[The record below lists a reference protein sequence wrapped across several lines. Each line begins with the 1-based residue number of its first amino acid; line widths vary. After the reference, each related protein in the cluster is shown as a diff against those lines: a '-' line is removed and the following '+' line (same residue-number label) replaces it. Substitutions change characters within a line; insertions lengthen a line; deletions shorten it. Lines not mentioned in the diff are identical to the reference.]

1 MADAGPVLKD
11 LGDESESLDAVVARD
26 EVDWSAAT
34 PAPGWTI
41 AHQIGHLAWTDA
53 RALIAVR
60 TPEAF
65 PEEILRA
72 LEGGEDFVGIA
83 AAEQAR
89 KPPGRLLAE
98 WRDGRAALLDALAAA
113 DPGARFPW
121 YGPPMSVASMATAR
135 LMETWA
141 HGQDVR
147 QALGL
152 RSAPT
157 ARLRHIARLGVRTR
171 DFAYG
176 VHGLTPPSEEFRV
189 ELTAPDGEQ
198 WAYGPPDAPQRVT
211 GPALDFCLVVT
222 QRLAPADSALRT
234 HGDDAAAWLL
244 LAQAFAGP
252 RAPAARP
259 APDAGPRW
267 LQLRLSPADPSS
279 ASARLRLRATGRAWE
294 ITVCTAC
301 AHGLVTNRPVGGAR
315 SKTHRR
321 RR

>member
-1 MADAGPVLKD
+1 VADAGPVLKD
-11 LGDESESLDAVVARD
+11 LGDESESLDALVARD
-26 EVDWSAAT
+26 QVDWSAAT

-53 RALIAVR
+53 KALIAVR

-65 PEEILRA
+65 PQEILHA

-89 KPPGRLLAE
+89 KPPARLLAE
-98 WRDGRAALLDALAAA
+98 WREGRAALLDALAAA
-113 DPGARFPW
+113 EPAARFPW

-141 HGQDVR
+141 HGQDVHR
-147 QALGL
+147 ALG
-152 RSAPT
+152 RPSTPT

-176 VHGLTPPSEEFRV
+176 VHGLNPPTEEFRV
-189 ELTAPDGEQ
+189 ELTAPDGEL
-198 WAYGPPDAPQRVT
+198 WAFGPADAKQRVT

-222 QRLAPADSALRT
+222 QRLAPADSALHT
-234 HGDDAAAWLL
+234 QGEDAAAWLP

-252 RAPAARP
+252 PGPGRAP
-259 APDAGPRW
+259 GP
-267 LQLRLSPADPSS
+267 
-279 ASARLRLRATGRAWE
+279 T
-294 ITVCTAC
+294 
-301 AHGLVTNRPVGGAR
+301 
-315 SKTHRR
+315 
-321 RR
+321 